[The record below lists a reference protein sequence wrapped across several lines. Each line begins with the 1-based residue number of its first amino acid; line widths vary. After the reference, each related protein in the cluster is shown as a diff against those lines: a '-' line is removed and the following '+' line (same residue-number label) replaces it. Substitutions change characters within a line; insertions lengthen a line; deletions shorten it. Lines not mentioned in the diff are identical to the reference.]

1 MKNIHLLPTE
11 KRSRLYIYN
20 GKLGFAK
27 GFQYGTDTILNQ
39 HIYIT
44 SDEEIKEGF
53 VLHLY
58 TNRILE
64 VGVIT
69 ESNGNKSFREKNYHI
84 NGIEVLICD
93 CKKIILTTDQDL
105 INDGVQEIDDEF
117 LEWFVKNP
125 NCDFVRTL
133 KVPYFD
139 ESSHSY
145 VLIITKE
152 EDICPECG
160 SKGMT
165 LTPKTQCYCGY
176 SPKEEE
182 FELVSIG
189 EETIKLAIPM
199 MQDKEEIK
207 QETIE
212 EAAERLYPTTINSF
226 TDSGFDMSETERL
239 IFINGAKWQQEQN
252 KNLYSEEDMIEFAD
266 FYYQYKELIKLE
278 KWEIIEISKKD
289 VFKKWFEQYKRNKL

>member
-11 KRSRLYIYN
+11 KRSRLQ
-20 GKLGFAK
+20 LFK
-27 GFQYGTDTILNQ
+27 GINEFEFELCSKNSFFNKGA

-44 SDEEIKEGF
+44 NNEEIKEGDWYF
-53 VLHLY
+53 DGTDLVHKKTKYNDTL
-58 TNRILE
+58 
-64 VGVIT
+64 VD
-69 ESNGNKSFREKNYHI
+69 GNK
-84 NGIEVLICD
+84 D
-93 CKKIILTTDQDL
+93 AKKIILTTDQDL
-105 INDGVQEIDDEF
+105 INDGVQAIDDEF
-117 LEWFVKNP
+117 LEWFIKNP

-182 FELVSIG
+182 FELVSMG
-189 EETIKLAIPM
+189 EETTKLAIPM
-199 MQDKEEIK
+199 IQDKEEPK
-207 QETIE
+207 QETLE
-212 EAAERLYPTTINSF
+212 EVAERLYPTTINSF

-252 KNLYSEEDMIEFAD
+252 KNLYSEEDLLKFGAFVRIEDKKEKRLFLIQD
-266 FYYQYKELIKLE
+266 YYKKWLE
-278 KWEIIEISKKD
+278 Q
-289 VFKKWFEQYKRNKL
+289 FKKK